1 VLGEPVP
8 GLADEVRRTGAL
20 LVDDDLD
27 PMADLVRAQVL
38 AVDRAEAAGLDPDRP
53 RSLAR
58 SVVLTDS

>member
-1 VLGEPVP
+1 MGEPVP
-8 GLADEVRRTGAL
+8 GLPDDIAATGAL

-27 PMADLVRAQVL
+27 PVVDLVRAQLL

-58 SVVLTDS
+58 SVVLADS